1 MPRIGGID
9 AELVWPLGDDT
20 DEIPV
25 CGGFGDVEFG
35 AATRWPSLSSFSDP
49 EGETHIDG
57 VFGVDVPAHNRL
69 ADTTAHDGASHEQA
83 NPVQIPLGAR
93 LATALRTL
101 EHGAVVRAL
110 TAVTV
115 AKHALGY
122 PDDDDDEGV
131 DAEAVRADGA
141 TRELPGSYRSPTL
154 QYSPVLASGDRNTQR
169 PADGRDGG
177 EHTAPRAA
185 SVLPDYLQPA
195 RPPSRHESGDEVK
208 QDVSHNAIPGRKRRL
223 SCTTELR
230 DQALPD
236 LDSAA
241 YPPHTHTAHATASRA
256 KRRRLNTAPPRS
268 SAQPARRNPASR
280 SGTPS
285 PSPSPSSRQTHADME
300 NALRALAAVRAQIAA
315 TKARIEDTRVRIRR
329 TGSTITERRGAVNGP
344 VWEGSRA
351 ALNAR
356 RAARSSGCEGRGARC
371 AGWAERRGGD
381 VLVSVPRRGDSC
393 VTGRAA
399 RESVFF
405 PTDLSSAATR
415 AKESFCAAGAVG
427 SASSPDEHAVA
438 ARSVDEYDAV
448 TYPRSSSSSPWLD
461 DRDGEYMMSGALPVP

>member
-35 AATRWPSLSSFSDP
+35 AATRWPSLSFFPNP

-169 PADGRDGG
+169 PADRRDGG

-329 TGSTITERRGAVNGP
+329 TGSNIAGRRGTMNAL

-351 ALNAR
+351 ILNAR
-356 RAARSSGCEGRGARC
+356 RAAREACCEGGGARC
-371 AGWAERRGGD
+371 AGWAERRGRVD
-381 VLVSVPRRGDSC
+381 VPVPRTGKGC

-399 RESVFF
+399 REYVVFAA
-405 PTDLSSAATR
+405 DLSSTATR
-415 AKESFCAAGAVG
+415 AKGVFGGAVVG
-427 SASSPDEHAVA
+427 LDSAPDEHAIA

-461 DRDGEYMMSGALPVP
+461 DRDGEYMMSGALSVS